1 MERIGAFMVSH
12 PWLITVPLAIG
23 AAVSMGFGIYNYL
36 AAQDL
41 GERVTIIER
50 SPCDLDPQGQE
61 CQGSF
66 RDAIRAFTPSTTCV
80 LERKLNLPCGPRF
93 QP

>member
-1 MERIGAFMVSH
+1 MERIGVFMVSH
-12 PWLITVPLAIG
+12 PWLITVPLALG
-23 AAVSMGFGIYNYL
+23 AAVSIGVGIFNYF

-41 GERVTIIER
+41 GERVTVIER
-50 SPCDLDPQGQE
+50 SPCAEDPQGPV
-61 CQGSF
+61 CQAQF
-66 RDAIRAFTPSTTCV
+66 RDSIRAFTPSTTCV